1 LTTQASEKGVK
12 KALEPPAIK
21 FENVWKIY
29 KLGEVEVPALRGLSI
44 EIKRSEHIAVM
55 GPSGSGKSTFL
66 HLAGA
71 LDRPTKG
78 RVLIEGKD
86 PSKMGDAELSMLR
99 NRYIGFVFQT
109 FNLIPRLTA
118 LQNVMLP
125 LMIRGVNGLKRV
137 EMAKE
142 ALEKVG
148 LARRMN
154 HKPTELSGGEQ
165 QRVAIAR
172 AIVTNP
178 RIILADEPTGNLDS
192 TSAAEVVDLLSKLN
206 KELGITLVVVTHNPE
221 TAAPAQRIVRIRDG
235 VIYEEN

>member
-1 LTTQASEKGVK
+1 MEV
-12 KALEPPAIK
+12 PAIK

-29 KLGEVEVPALRGLSI
+29 KLGTVEVAALRGLSI
-44 EIKRSEHIAVM
+44 EIKRGEHLAMM

-78 RVLIEGKD
+78 RVLIEGRD
-86 PSKMGDAELSMLR
+86 PSKLNDGELSKLR

-118 LQNVMLP
+118 LENVMLP
-125 LMIRGVNGLKRV
+125 LVVRGVDGSERRKR
-137 EMAKE
+137 AIE
-142 ALEKVG
+142 ALEQVG
-148 LARRMN
+148 LGDRIN
-154 HKPTELSGGEQ
+154 HRPTELSGGEQ

-172 AIVTNP
+172 AIVTRP
-178 RIILADEPTGNLDS
+178 RIVLADEPTGNLDS
-192 TSAAEVVDLLSKLN
+192 ASAKEIVKVLSRLN
-206 KELGITLVVVTHNPE
+206 RELGITLVVVTHDPE
-221 TAAPAQRIVRIRDG
+221 VASAAERMVKIRDG

>member
-1 LTTQASEKGVK
+1 MEV
-12 KALEPPAIK
+12 PAIK

-29 KLGEVEVPALRGLSI
+29 KLGTVEVAALRGLSI
-44 EIKRSEHIAVM
+44 EIKRGEHLAMM

-78 RVLIEGKD
+78 KVLIEGRD
-86 PSKMGDAELSMLR
+86 PSKLNDDELSKLR

-118 LQNVMLP
+118 LENVMLP
-125 LMIRGVNGLKRV
+125 LVVRGVDGSERRKR
-137 EMAKE
+137 AIE
-142 ALEKVG
+142 ALEQVG
-148 LARRMN
+148 LGDRIN
-154 HKPTELSGGEQ
+154 HRPTELSGGEQ

-172 AIVTNP
+172 AIVTRP

-192 TSAAEVVDLLSKLN
+192 ASAKEIVKVLSRLN
-206 KELGITLVVVTHNPE
+206 RELGITLVVVTHDPE
-221 TAAPAQRIVRIRDG
+221 VASAAKRMVKIRDG
-235 VIYEEN
+235 AIYEEN

>member
-1 LTTQASEKGVK
+1 MKY
-12 KALEPPAIK
+12 PAIK

-44 EIKRSEHIAVM
+44 EIEEGEHIAMM

-71 LDRPTKG
+71 LDRPTRG
-78 RVLIEGKD
+78 RVLIEGRD
-86 PSKMGDAELSMLR
+86 PSRLSDGELSALR
-99 NRYIGFVFQT
+99 NRLIGFVFQT
-109 FNLIPRLTA
+109 SHLIPRLPA

-125 LMIRGVNGLKRV
+125 LMVRGVNGEERLQGAR
-137 EMAKE
+137 E
-142 ALEKVG
+142 ALERVG
-148 LARRMN
+148 LAHRMN

-178 RIILADEPTGNLDS
+178 RIVLADEPTGNLDS
-192 TSAAEVVDLLSKLN
+192 VSAGEVVELLTKLN
-206 KELGITLVVVTHNPE
+206 RELGVTLVVVTHNPE
-221 TAAPAQRIVRIRDG
+221 TAAPARRIVRIRDG

>member
-1 LTTQASEKGVK
+1 LEQA
-12 KALEPPAIK
+12 AIK

-29 KLGEVEVPALRGLSI
+29 KLGKVEVPALRGLSI
-44 EIKRSEHIAVM
+44 EIGRGEHVAVM

-78 RVLIEGKD
+78 RVLIEGRD
-86 PSKMGDAELSMLR
+86 PSKLSDEELSMLR
-99 NRYIGFVFQT
+99 NRLIGFVFQT

-125 LMIRGVNGLKRV
+125 LVVRGVDGERRLRK
-137 EMAKE
+137 AKE
-142 ALEKVG
+142 ALERVG
-148 LARRMN
+148 LAHRMS
-154 HKPTELSGGEQ
+154 HKPMELSGGEQ

-172 AIVTNP
+172 AIVSDP
-178 RIILADEPTGNLDS
+178 KIILADEPTGNLDS
-192 TSAAEVVDLLSKLN
+192 TSAGEVVELLTRLN
-206 KELGITLVVVTHNPE
+206 RELGITLVVVTHNPE
-221 TAAPAQRIVRIRDG
+221 TAAPAKRIVKMRDG

>member
-1 LTTQASEKGVK
+1 MVAEMEV
-12 KALEPPAIK
+12 PAIK

-29 KLGEVEVPALRGLSI
+29 KLGTVEVAALRGLSI
-44 EIKRSEHIAVM
+44 EIKRGEHLAMM

-78 RVLIEGKD
+78 KVLIEGRD
-86 PSKMGDAELSMLR
+86 PSKLNDDELSKLR

-118 LQNVMLP
+118 LENVMLP
-125 LMIRGVNGLKRV
+125 LVVRGVDGSERRKR
-137 EMAKE
+137 AIE
-142 ALEKVG
+142 ALEQVG
-148 LARRMN
+148 LGDRIN
-154 HKPTELSGGEQ
+154 HRPTELSGGEQ

-172 AIVTNP
+172 AIVTRP

-192 TSAAEVVDLLSKLN
+192 ASAKEIVKVLSRLN
-206 KELGITLVVVTHNPE
+206 RALGITLVVVTHDPE
-221 TAAPAQRIVRIRDG
+221 VASAAKRMVKIRDG
-235 VIYEEN
+235 AIYEEN

>member
-1 LTTQASEKGVK
+1 MEV
-12 KALEPPAIK
+12 PAIK

-29 KLGEVEVPALRGLSI
+29 KLGTVEVAALRGLSV
-44 EIKRSEHIAVM
+44 EIKRGEHLAVM

-78 RVLIEGKD
+78 RVLIEGRD
-86 PSKMGDAELSMLR
+86 PSKLNDDELSKLR

-118 LQNVMLP
+118 LENVMLP
-125 LMIRGVNGLKRV
+125 LVVRGVDGSERRKR
-137 EMAKE
+137 AIE
-142 ALEKVG
+142 ALEQVG
-148 LARRMN
+148 LGDRIN
-154 HKPTELSGGEQ
+154 HRPTELSGGEQ

-172 AIVTNP
+172 AIVTRP
-178 RIILADEPTGNLDS
+178 RIVLADEPTGNLDS
-192 TSAAEVVDLLSKLN
+192 VSAKEIVKVLSQLN
-206 KELGITLVVVTHNPE
+206 RELGITLVVVTHDPE
-221 TAAPAQRIVRIRDG
+221 VASAAKRIVRIRDG

>member
-1 LTTQASEKGVK
+1 M
-12 KALEPPAIK
+12 K

-44 EIKRSEHIAVM
+44 EIRRGEHIAVM

-71 LDRPTKG
+71 LDRPTRG
-78 RVLIEGKD
+78 RVLIEGRD
-86 PSKMGDAELSMLR
+86 PSKLSDGELSLLR

-125 LMIRGVNGLKRV
+125 LVVRGVNGEERARR
-137 EMAKE
+137 AKE

-148 LARRMN
+148 LAHRMN

-172 AIVTNP
+172 AIVTDP
-178 RIILADEPTGNLDS
+178 KIILADEPTGNLDS
-192 TSAAEVVDLLSKLN
+192 ASASEIVDLLTNLN
-206 KELGITLVVVTHNPE
+206 RELGITLIVVTHNPE
-221 TAAPAQRIVRIRDG
+221 TAAPAKRIVRIRDG
-235 VIYEEN
+235 VIHEEN

>member
-1 LTTQASEKGVK
+1 MVAEMEV
-12 KALEPPAIK
+12 PAIK

-29 KLGEVEVPALRGLSI
+29 KLGTVEVAALRGLSI
-44 EIKRSEHIAVM
+44 EIKRGEHLAVM

-78 RVLIEGKD
+78 RVLIEGRD
-86 PSKMGDAELSMLR
+86 PSKLNDDELSKLR

-118 LQNVMLP
+118 LENVMLP
-125 LMIRGVNGLKRV
+125 LVVRGVDGSERRKR
-137 EMAKE
+137 AIE
-142 ALEKVG
+142 ALEQVG
-148 LARRMN
+148 LGDRIN
-154 HKPTELSGGEQ
+154 HRPTELSGGEQ

-172 AIVTNP
+172 AIVTRP
-178 RIILADEPTGNLDS
+178 RIVLADEPTGNLDS
-192 TSAAEVVDLLSKLN
+192 VSAKEIVKVLSQLN
-206 KELGITLVVVTHNPE
+206 RELGITLVVVTHDPE
-221 TAAPAQRIVRIRDG
+221 VASAAKRIVRIRDG

>member
-1 LTTQASEKGVK
+1 LEQA
-12 KALEPPAIK
+12 AIR

-29 KLGEVEVPALRGLSI
+29 KLGKVEVPALRGLSI
-44 EIKRSEHIAVM
+44 EIGRGEHVAVM

-78 RVLIEGKD
+78 RVLIEGRD
-86 PSKMGDAELSMLR
+86 PSKLSDEELSMLR
-99 NRYIGFVFQT
+99 NRLIGFVFQT

-125 LMIRGVNGLKRV
+125 LVVRGVDGERRLRK
-137 EMAKE
+137 AKE
-142 ALEKVG
+142 ALERVG
-148 LARRMN
+148 LAHRMS
-154 HKPTELSGGEQ
+154 HKPMELSGGEQ

-172 AIVTNP
+172 AIVSDP
-178 RIILADEPTGNLDS
+178 KIILADEPTGNLDS
-192 TSAAEVVDLLSKLN
+192 TSAGEVVELLTRLN
-206 KELGITLVVVTHNPE
+206 RELGITLVVVTHNPE
-221 TAAPAQRIVRIRDG
+221 TAAPAKRIVKMRDG

>member
-1 LTTQASEKGVK
+1 MEA
-12 KALEPPAIK
+12 PAIK

-71 LDRPTKG
+71 LDRPTRG

-86 PSKMGDAELSMLR
+86 PSKMSDAELSMLR
-99 NRYIGFVFQT
+99 NRYIGFVFQA

-125 LMIRGVNGLKRV
+125 LMVRGVNGLERVKR
-137 EMAKE
+137 AKE

-148 LARRMN
+148 LAHRMD

-192 TSAAEVVDLLSKLN
+192 TSAAEVVELLSKLN
-206 KELGITLVVVTHNPE
+206 RELGITLVVVTHNPE

>member
-1 LTTQASEKGVK
+1 MVAEMEV
-12 KALEPPAIK
+12 PAIK

-29 KLGEVEVPALRGLSI
+29 KLGTVEVAALRGLSI
-44 EIKRSEHIAVM
+44 EIKRGEHLAMM

-78 RVLIEGKD
+78 KVLIEGRD
-86 PSKMGDAELSMLR
+86 PSKLNDDELSKLR

-118 LQNVMLP
+118 LENVMLP
-125 LMIRGVNGLKRV
+125 LVVRGVDGSERRKR
-137 EMAKE
+137 AIE
-142 ALEKVG
+142 ALEQVG
-148 LARRMN
+148 LGDRIN
-154 HKPTELSGGEQ
+154 HRPTELSGGEQ

-172 AIVTNP
+172 AIVTRP

-192 TSAAEVVDLLSKLN
+192 ASAKEIVKVLSRLN
-206 KELGITLVVVTHNPE
+206 RELGITLVVVTHDPE
-221 TAAPAQRIVRIRDG
+221 VASAAKRMVKIRDG
-235 VIYEEN
+235 AIYEEN

>member
-1 LTTQASEKGVK
+1 MVAEMEV
-12 KALEPPAIK
+12 PAIK

-29 KLGEVEVPALRGLSI
+29 KLGTVEVAALRGLSV
-44 EIKRSEHIAVM
+44 EIKRGEHLAVM

-78 RVLIEGKD
+78 RVLIEGRD
-86 PSKMGDAELSMLR
+86 PSKLNDDELSKLR

-118 LQNVMLP
+118 LENVMLP
-125 LMIRGVNGLKRV
+125 LVVRGVDGSERRKR
-137 EMAKE
+137 AIE
-142 ALEKVG
+142 ALEQVG
-148 LARRMN
+148 LGDRIN
-154 HKPTELSGGEQ
+154 HRPTELSGGEQ

-172 AIVTNP
+172 AIVTRP
-178 RIILADEPTGNLDS
+178 RIVLADEPTGNLDS
-192 TSAAEVVDLLSKLN
+192 VSAKEIVKVLSQLN
-206 KELGITLVVVTHNPE
+206 RELGITLVVVTHDPE
-221 TAAPAQRIVRIRDG
+221 VASAAKRIVRIRDG

>member
-1 LTTQASEKGVK
+1 MEQA
-12 KALEPPAIK
+12 AIK

-29 KLGEVEVPALRGLSI
+29 KLGKVEVPALRGLSI
-44 EIKRSEHIAVM
+44 EINRGEHVAVM

-78 RVLIEGKD
+78 RIMIEGRD
-86 PSKMGDAELSMLR
+86 PSTLGDEELSMLR
-99 NRYIGFVFQT
+99 NKLIGFVFQT

-125 LMIRGVNGLKRV
+125 LVVRGVDGEKRLRK
-137 EMAKE
+137 ATE
-142 ALEKVG
+142 ALERVG
-148 LARRMN
+148 LAHRMN
-154 HKPTELSGGEQ
+154 HKPMELSGGEQ

-172 AIVTNP
+172 AIVSDP

-192 TSAAEVVDLLSKLN
+192 ASAGEVVELLTRLN
-206 KELGITLVVVTHNPE
+206 RELGITLIVVTHNPE
-221 TAAPAQRIVRIRDG
+221 TAAPAKRMVKMRDG
-235 VIYEEN
+235 VIYEGN

>member
-1 LTTQASEKGVK
+1 M
-12 KALEPPAIK
+12 EPPAIK
-21 FENVWKIY
+21 FESVWKIY
-29 KLGEVEVPALRGLSI
+29 KIGEVAVPALRGLSI
-44 EIKRSEHIAVM
+44 EITRGEHISMM

-78 RVLIEGKD
+78 RVLIEGRD
-86 PSKMGDAELSMLR
+86 PSKMSDGELSMLR

-125 LMIRGVNGLKRV
+125 LTVRGINGGKRI
-137 EMAKE
+137 EKAKE

-148 LARRMN
+148 LAHRMN

-172 AIVTNP
+172 AIVTDP
-178 RIILADEPTGNLDS
+178 KIILADEPTGNLDS
-192 TSAAEVVDLLSKLN
+192 VSASEIVELLTKLN
-206 KELGITLVVVTHNPE
+206 RELGITLVVVTHNSE
-221 TAAPAQRIVRIRDG
+221 TAAPARRIVRIRDG
-235 VIYEEN
+235 VIHEEN

>member
-1 LTTQASEKGVK
+1 MEA
-12 KALEPPAIK
+12 PAIK

-29 KLGEVEVPALRGLSI
+29 KLGEVEVPALRGLSV
-44 EIKRSEHIAVM
+44 EIKRGEHVAVM

-71 LDRPTKG
+71 LDRPTRG

-86 PSKMGDAELSMLR
+86 PSKMSDAELSMLR
-99 NRYIGFVFQT
+99 NRYIGFVFQA

-125 LMIRGVNGLKRV
+125 LMVRGVNGLERVKR
-137 EMAKE
+137 AKE

-148 LARRMN
+148 LAHRMN

-192 TSAAEVVDLLSKLN
+192 TSAAEVVELLSKLN
-206 KELGITLVVVTHNPE
+206 RELGITLVVVTHNPE